1 MPPETVEKEAFRE
14 AMGLLPTGVT
24 IVTAFG
30 EASPSGATANA
41 VCSLSLEPMLMLACL
56 DRGSHTL
63 RSVQSAF
70 VAGMDAMLWVC
81 GGIAVV
87 GLVLA
92 LRFLPRRAAAADP
105 LGGAAESVHA
115 A

>member
-1 MPPETVEKEAFRE
+1 
-14 AMGLLPTGVT
+14 
-24 IVTAFG
+24 
-30 EASPSGATANA
+30 
-41 VCSLSLEPMLMLACL
+41 
-56 DRGSHTL
+56 
-63 RSVQSAF
+63 
-70 VAGMDAMLWVC
+70 MLWVC

-87 GLVLA
+87 ALVLA

>member
-1 MPPETVEKEAFRE
+1 VAVLGTVLGSAYRGALDGMPAAARE
-14 AMGLLPTGVT
+14 SVAAGVQVAHRLGSEDLL
-24 IVTAFG
+24 
-30 EASPSGATANA
+30 
-41 VCSLSLEPMLMLACL
+41 
-56 DRGSHTL
+56 H
-63 RSVQSAF
+63 SVQSAF

-87 GLVLA
+87 ALVLA

-105 LGGAAESVHA
+105 LAGAAESVHA

>member
-1 MPPETVEKEAFRE
+1 M
-14 AMGLLPTGVT
+14 
-24 IVTAFG
+24 
-30 EASPSGATANA
+30 
-41 VCSLSLEPMLMLACL
+41 
-56 DRGSHTL
+56 H
-63 RSVQSAF
+63 SAF

-87 GLVLA
+87 ALVLA

-105 LGGAAESVHA
+105 LAGASESVHA